1 MRGVGCGGWREGG
14 GLLCLLAIGRCGGFL
29 SNAWCEVDEFGEWLL
44 AGRPGD
50 DLNGHN
56 CCNSHHPRTVLYM
69 SPFDIL
75 YYMRVR
81 INIVNIEDVLQ
92 LAKILKTYKKSSRPI
107 NRQPG
112 LTSAHGVT

>member
-1 MRGVGCGGWREGG
+1 M
-14 GLLCLLAIGRCGGFL
+14 
-29 SNAWCEVDEFGEWLL
+29 SNAWFDVVDGFGG
-44 AGRPGD
+44 ADCGRLGD
-50 DLNGHN
+50 DLNDHN

-75 YYMRVR
+75 YYMRAR
-81 INIVNIEDVLQ
+81 INIPNIEDVLQ
-92 LAKILKTYKKSSRPI
+92 LAKIPKTYKKSSRPI